1 MGSVV
6 CLLSPESMKPSVHLW
21 KHGLCLQVG
30 SGGKQSRTMSV
41 EAPGFGTKLPPRV
54 SPPSGEFGESPKSAE
69 PTFPPLS
76 KRGPLGVKR

>member
-6 CLLSPESMKPSVHLW
+6 RLLSPESMKPSVHLW

-54 SPPSGEFGESPKSAE
+54 SPPSATYYLVSLVSHLRA
-69 PTFPPLS
+69 LS
-76 KRGPLGVKR
+76 LHFLR